1 MQRKTLNDNAEFAC
15 PIVGTCLT
23 IAELRRICRKFGDAV
38 PEAASDYEAHV
49 FLVGQAKITASP
61 ASKYLQKYLDKKY
74 RKELRMFWKTEDEA
88 ELRRLWRER
97 ADAGDVPGPFW
108 ALMSHP
114 TASSELLRDVYG
126 EVHMLSH
133 RVGAANR
140 ADLAKLSRLEDKLAE
155 TAAALEDSKAVLR
168 QAVAVWKTRCR
179 QAMEEL
185 AAERTKRQA
194 AERERISLREAIEN
208 SAVAAVRRDRD
219 ILRDQLVELADRL
232 QTTEAEAGRQTL
244 LLERMHADLAKT
256 RQDLADRDS
265 EVAALEAS
273 LFAALGEAAAAH
285 AAHAE
290 HHLDDPDGLGHHH
303 DQPQA
308 CAGDCPC
315 PAGGCR
321 RDPAGAGSSL
331 HLVGGGLAGKR
342 VLYVGGRSSLV
353 SHYKVLAE
361 KFGCELIHHDGGRE
375 QSAHRLWELL
385 GCADAVVCPV
395 DCVSHEACSLV
406 KQACKGCLKP
416 LILAR
421 SSGLSSL
428 ARSLAELGA
437 PAQ

>member
-38 PEAASDYEAHV
+38 PEAASDYETHV

-74 RKELRMFWKTEDEA
+74 RKELRAFWKTEDEA

-114 TASSELLRDVYG
+114 TATNELLRDVYG

-140 ADLAKLSRLEDKLAE
+140 ADLAKLSRLEDKLTE
-155 TAAALEDSKAVLR
+155 TAAALEDSKTVLR

-185 AAERTKRQA
+185 AAERAKRQA

-219 ILRDQLVELADRL
+219 ILRDQLTELAERL
-232 QTTEAEAGRQTL
+232 QTTEAEAGRQAL

-256 RQDLADRDS
+256 RQDLADRNS

-290 HHLDDPDGLGHHH
+290 HHVDAPEGLAAHHGE
-303 DQPQA
+303 A

-321 RDPAGAGSSL
+321 RDPGVAGSSL
-331 HLVGGGLAGKR
+331 HVVSGGLAGKR

>member
-74 RKELRMFWKTEDEA
+74 RTELRMFLKTEAEP

-114 TASSELLRDVYG
+114 TATNELLRDVYG

-140 ADLAKLSRLEDKLAE
+140 ADLAKLSRLEDKLTE

-185 AAERTKRQA
+185 AAERAKRQA

-219 ILRDQLVELADRL
+219 ILRDQLVELAERL
-232 QTTEAEAGRQTL
+232 QTTEAEAGRQAL
-244 LLERMHADLAKT
+244 LLERLHADLAKT
-256 RQDLADRDS
+256 RLELADRDS

-290 HHLDDPDGLGHHH
+290 HHVDDPAGLGDHH
-303 DQPQA
+303 DQPHA

-321 RDPAGAGSSL
+321 RDPAAGSSL

-375 QSAHRLWELL
+375 QSSHRLWELL

>member
-114 TASSELLRDVYG
+114 TATTELLRDVYG

-140 ADLAKLSRLEDKLAE
+140 ADLAKLSRLEDRLAE
-155 TAAALEDSKAVLR
+155 LTAALEDGKAVLR

-179 QAMEEL
+179 QAMEQL
-185 AAERTKRQA
+185 GVERGKRQA
-194 AERERISLREAIEN
+194 AERERISLRQAIEH
-208 SAVAAVRRDRD
+208 SAVAAVSRDRD
-219 ILRDQLVELADRL
+219 ILRGQLGETTERL
-232 QTTEAEAGRQTL
+232 RATEAEAGRQAL
-244 LLERMHADLAKT
+244 LLERLDGEL
-256 RQDLADRDS
+256 RQACRELADRDR
-265 EVAALEAS
+265 EVAALETS
-273 LFAALGEAAAAH
+273 LFCALGEAAAAQ

-290 HHLDDPDGLGHHH
+290 HHRD
-303 DQPQA
+303 
-308 CAGDCPC
+308 
-315 PAGGCR
+315 
-321 RDPAGAGSSL
+321 DPAGP
-331 HLVGGGLAGKR
+331 GGAPDRQCPATCPVASEDCPGRLALAEAQPAPSAISGKR
-342 VLYVGGRSSLV
+342 VLYVGGRASLV
-353 SHYKVLAE
+353 AHYKVLAE

-375 QSAHRLWELL
+375 QSSHRLWELL